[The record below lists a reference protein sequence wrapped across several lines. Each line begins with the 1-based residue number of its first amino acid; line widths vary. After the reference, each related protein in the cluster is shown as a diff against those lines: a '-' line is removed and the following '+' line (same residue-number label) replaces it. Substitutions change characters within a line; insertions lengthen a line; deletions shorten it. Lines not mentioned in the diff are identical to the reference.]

1 MDYITATLTYVS
13 INIAT
18 AVASGN
24 ETGGRSSEK
33 SKELSF
39 HVTWLHPASRITT
52 AVSMLKYTL
61 SHASPDKAA
70 EIRSVVTGALQ
81 YAQNGLFYFE
91 RSVDTTFVLPWDLN
105 PQVQPQ
111 KLSPGVRA
119 KILNELMDAESLGQ
133 LEGTGCINW
142 NTSVVWQYCEADG
155 RPWQAVDEATSLQ
168 LESGYH
174 TSENQGT
181 FTSGVASFQVDYV
194 TRKLLNT
201 LSNQLFSIRRLS
213 LASLVPMKTEEDTF
227 SLFHAASLGFW
238 GIHDRTLLLTQAV
251 MHTLNDPKAQ
261 FLIYDRW
268 SDEMSRGVATGA
280 KPAFPQWEQAR
291 SKDNIKTNPHLHLF
305 TLANVVQR
313 PIIVYAHPEST
324 VGGVYLPLLWE
335 SRNGEFPCSRH
346 PFLSNPL
353 VLGYDG

>member
-1 MDYITATLTYVS
+1 MTA
-13 INIAT
+13 
-18 AVASGN
+18 G
-24 ETGGRSSEK
+24 
-33 SKELSF
+33 
-39 HVTWLHPASRITT
+39 PSRQWT
-52 AVSMLKYTL
+52 
-61 SHASPDKAA
+61 
-70 EIRSVVTGALQ
+70 
-81 YAQNGLFYFE
+81 
-91 RSVDTTFVLPWDLN
+91 
-105 PQVQPQ
+105 
-111 KLSPGVRA
+111 
-119 KILNELMDAESLGQ
+119 
-133 LEGTGCINW
+133 
-142 NTSVVWQYCEADG
+142 
-155 RPWQAVDEATSLQ
+155 RPPSLQ

-174 TSENQGT
+174 TAENQGT
-181 FTSGVASFQVDYV
+181 FTSGVASFQ
-194 TRKLLNT
+194 LEEASEHLE
-201 LSNQLFSIRRLS
+201 QPIRRLS
-213 LASLVPMKTEEDTF
+213 LASLVPMKKEEDT

-313 PIIVYAHPEST
+313 PIIIYAHPEST

-353 VLGYDG
+353 VLGYDASRGHVILINFKGSKGPDPILLPLVELDIH

>member
-1 MDYITATLTYVS
+1 MSKL
-13 INIAT
+13 
-18 AVASGN
+18 AV
-24 ETGGRSSEK
+24 
-33 SKELSF
+33 
-39 HVTWLHPASRITT
+39 PQ
-52 AVSMLKYTL
+52 LKYTL

-213 LASLVPMKTEEDTF
+213 LASLVPMKVCVCVCVCVCMCVCVYE
-227 SLFHAASLGFW
+227 
-238 GIHDRTLLLTQAV
+238 
-251 MHTLNDPKAQ
+251 
-261 FLIYDRW
+261 
-268 SDEMSRGVATGA
+268 GVCVCECECVCVCGC
-280 KPAFPQWEQAR
+280 E
-291 SKDNIKTNPHLHLF
+291 
-305 TLANVVQR
+305 
-313 PIIVYAHPEST
+313 
-324 VGGVYLPLLWE
+324 GV
-335 SRNGEFPCSRH
+335 C
-346 PFLSNPL
+346 
-353 VLGYDG
+353 VCMCTCA